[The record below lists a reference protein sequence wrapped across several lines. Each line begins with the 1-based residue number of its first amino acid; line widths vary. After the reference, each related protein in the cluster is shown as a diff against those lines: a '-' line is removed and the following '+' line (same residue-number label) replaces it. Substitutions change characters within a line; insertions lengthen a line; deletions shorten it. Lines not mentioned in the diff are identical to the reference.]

1 MRFLRGRGF
10 RVFRLPQGH
19 ERAERGADQ
28 VGQRHGRV
36 AVAAAGR
43 ENRAAARQLEDALG
57 QEPDQ
62 RQHPDPDGKR
72 VPRPATV
79 RDLPRANQTEERGVE
94 PRKAAVAGELRLE
107 KPDREPDAERSGQQ
121 CSGKITTPARLAQR
135 AEDEKRRHIP
145 AQVVGVEVGE
155 VAGEEPPPLAR
166 RERRPIQ
173 LGRGGEGRRGVDADG
188 QRGEG
193 EGEPGQAAE
202 GNLSGAWHGRHGVRR
217 RVAAFDDEPRLI
229 ARCPRRAACGTR
241 RARRYQQG
249 VREGARDV
257 RRREGKPTCRLV
269 EGGVVPPH
277 SKVQTFSRV
286 PRRPRQ

>member
-217 RVAAFDDEPRLI
+217 RVAAFDEPR
-229 ARCPRRAACGTR
+229 
-241 RARRYQQG
+241 
-249 VREGARDV
+249 
-257 RRREGKPTCRLV
+257 CRLAAERVGIRRMEGRETEVSGINEKGKRAEARHQKRRHAAALHVALSFCSRGRRV
-269 EGGVVPPH
+269 E
-277 SKVQTFSRV
+277 
-286 PRRPRQ
+286 